1 MQPIPVSVGRTRSRR
16 RRPPAPT
23 PLGSRRTL
31 LGTIRRGAT
40 VGEARAAPE
49 PRCSAERWAGHPPVS
64 AARAHGSE
72 RVTEGRP
79 VHRPHQPGRRC
90 VLHGAGSG
98 QWCAGGDTGA
108 CGAGSNTRL
117 GPSLSSRR
125 RRTPEGSGVRPTSA
139 RRRGRQGVRSD
150 VRQDTE
156 ERVPRSAQGAT
167 WCSRSRRASAIDSC
181 AVPRVLLVLR
191 VAWPG
196 QLSGCAGLPAMAAAA
211 YRSTALVSGEP
222 NTLL

>member
-1 MQPIPVSVGRTRSRR
+1 MQPSAGPGRHPSRGAR
-16 RRPPAPT
+16 RNDGPAIHLCP
-23 PLGSRRTL
+23 L
-31 LGTIRRGAT
+31 LGLMGA
-40 VGEARAAPE
+40 
-49 PRCSAERWAGHPPVS
+49 SASPKAVRFTGLTSLVAGAFS
-64 AARAHGSE
+64 MA
-72 RVTEGRP
+72 
-79 VHRPHQPGRRC
+79 
-90 VLHGAGSG
+90 AGSG
-98 QWCAGGDTGA
+98 QWRAGGDTGA

-167 WCSRSRRASAIDSC
+167 WYSRSRRAPAIDSC

-211 YRSTALVSGEP
+211 YRTTALVSGEP